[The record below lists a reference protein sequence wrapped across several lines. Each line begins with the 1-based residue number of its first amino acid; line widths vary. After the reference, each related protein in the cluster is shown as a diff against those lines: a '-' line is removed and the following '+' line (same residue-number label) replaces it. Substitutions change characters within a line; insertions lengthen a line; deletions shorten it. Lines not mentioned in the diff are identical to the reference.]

1 MADYVMI
8 GDIFESVDNMQIIRN
23 NSQND
28 DGTDTVVGVDWFK
41 FRETTA
47 NTFFV
52 SGNTWIGMG
61 QNAEQLRISRR
72 DADVFTLRRE
82 EGTLLSNYKFFRIRW
97 EGYNVHGSFNDSTRL
112 VWDAVFFDTGDIV
125 LNIVEAPSNPS
136 NLGECVLYT
145 KSKNISFSI
154 AKGKVVTFLHKDD
167 VGNDYEL
174 SDLTPSFLDPYNR
187 RYLFKDDEGIYYT
200 IVEEELTPIEETEL
214 TAEVFET
221 YGIPDLPDGNMLIGL
236 KNPTILYWHDSMNRF
251 PDMNLKYKAV
261 PKPQVLY
268 SENINMSDYS
278 ILGIEKVTCDCD
290 EKCLFAVSFD
300 DGENWFG
307 YVNNNWVKFTE
318 ETSEMS
324 KAALEGISSDAWA
337 EKATTGMLKYR
348 FVLSGADGYIN
359 NVITDYLNTEE

>member
-112 VWDAVFFDTGDIV
+112 VWDAVFFHTGDIV

-187 RYLFKDDEGIYYT
+187 R
-200 IVEEELTPIEETEL
+200 
-214 TAEVFET
+214 
-221 YGIPDLPDGNMLIGL
+221 
-236 KNPTILYWHDSMNRF
+236 
-251 PDMNLKYKAV
+251 
-261 PKPQVLY
+261 
-268 SENINMSDYS
+268 
-278 ILGIEKVTCDCD
+278 
-290 EKCLFAVSFD
+290 
-300 DGENWFG
+300 
-307 YVNNNWVKFTE
+307 
-318 ETSEMS
+318 
-324 KAALEGISSDAWA
+324 
-337 EKATTGMLKYR
+337 
-348 FVLSGADGYIN
+348 
-359 NVITDYLNTEE
+359 